1 MQIVHVECPCL
12 CLRRVLFLVL
22 ALEIR
27 GARLPVQA
35 RLAVKEVV
43 LFDRATSALLVL
55 AILHVM
61 VECRRGWDDVWDL
74 LWHRVLATDGGD
86 TNV

>member
-1 MQIVHVECPCL
+1 
-12 CLRRVLFLVL
+12 VL

-35 RLAVKEVV
+35 RLAVQEVV

-55 AILHVM
+55 AILDVV
-61 VECRRGWDDVWDL
+61 VECRRGWDNVWDL
-74 LWHRVLATDGGD
+74 LWHRVLAADGGD